1 MVPMVFAIAVVLLLC
16 VTSSKLLYSYGVPT
30 LLIFLLLGMLFGS
43 DGPVGIY
50 FDNYVL
56 AQQVCS
62 FGLIFIMF
70 YGGFGTS
77 WKTAVPIAVPAV
89 LLSTLG
95 VAVTAGLTGLFC
107 HFVLH
112 TSLLEGLLIG
122 SVIASTDAASVFAI
136 LRSQDLN
143 LSGGLA
149 PLLEIESGSN
159 DPMAY
164 MLTMVV
170 LSLMSGDEIAVLP
183 FLVKQIGFGLLIGF
197 LVAEAS
203 VYVLRR
209 INLDVSGLYS
219 ILVIAIALFSY
230 SASEFLGGNGYL
242 SVYLVGIALGN
253 AKLPHKKMLVHFF
266 DGISWLMQIL
276 LFFVLGLLAFPSQF
290 LQVLPMGVGVA
301 VFLFLI
307 ARPAA
312 VFGILHF
319 FPFTFWQKLLVS
331 WVGLRGAASIV
342 FAIFAVTNKA
352 YLNTDIFHIVFL
364 VALLSVSFQGTL
376 LPWVAK
382 RLDLVDNETS
392 VRKTFTD
399 YQEDLSAQLIE
410 FPMEKENPWVHQTL
424 SQAGIPK
431 DILVVMIKRQGKA
444 IVPKG
449 DTEIL
454 PGDILVLSGME
465 FDQLPLS

>member
-1 MVPMVFAIAVVLLLC
+1 M
-16 VTSSKLLYSYGVPT
+16 
-30 LLIFLLLGMLFGS
+30 
-43 DGPVGIY
+43 
-50 FDNYVL
+50 
-56 AQQVCS
+56 
-62 FGLIFIMF
+62 
-70 YGGFGTS
+70 
-77 WKTAVPIAVPAV
+77 
-89 LLSTLG
+89 
-95 VAVTAGLTGLFC
+95 
-107 HFVLH
+107 
-112 TSLLEGLLIG
+112 
-122 SVIASTDAASVFAI
+122 
-136 LRSQDLN
+136 
-143 LSGGLA
+143 
-149 PLLEIESGSN
+149 
-159 DPMAY
+159 
-164 MLTMVV
+164 
-170 LSLMSGDEIAVLP
+170 
-183 FLVKQIGFGLLIGF
+183 
-197 LVAEAS
+197 
-203 VYVLRR
+203 
-209 INLDVSGLYS
+209 
-219 ILVIAIALFSY
+219 VIAIALFSY

-290 LQVLPMGVGVA
+290 LQVLPLGVGVA

-319 FPFTFWQKLLVS
+319 FPFTFRQKLLVS

-410 FPMEKENPWVHQTL
+410 LPMEEENPWVHQTL